1 MLLHQSFKLQI
12 NIQILKKTACE
23 RNDVKQNMKTAIK
36 QAKNVK
42 KKGKKKSTI
51 TKILAV
57 QYVVYPST
65 YLFFHMKNNQKIY

>member
-1 MLLHQSFKLQI
+1 
-12 NIQILKKTACE
+12 
-23 RNDVKQNMKTAIK
+23 MKTAIK

-42 KKGKKKSTI
+42 KKKKKEKKKKKSTI

-65 YLFFHMKNNQKIY
+65 YLFFHMKNIQKIYLEYQIRRKIQS

>member
-42 KKGKKKSTI
+42 KKGKKK
-51 TKILAV
+51 V
-57 QYVVYPST
+57 Q
-65 YLFFHMKNNQKIY
+65 